1 MRYAAKHIGGGMMKT
16 RDARLLGGLATLAL
30 LVGVGVGTTGAKSGL
45 RATNAEV
52 RILSQSSFQ
61 GEIEPCG

>member
-1 MRYAAKHIGGGMMKT
+1 MKT
-16 RDARLLGGLATLAL
+16 RDARLLAGATGLAAL
-30 LVGVGVGTTGAKSGL
+30 VLIAGGCAGMMGGKAGL
-45 RATNAEV
+45 RTTNAEV

>member
-1 MRYAAKHIGGGMMKT
+1 MKT

-30 LVGVGVGTTGAKSGL
+30 LVGVGAGTMGAKAGL

>member
-1 MRYAAKHIGGGMMKT
+1 MNT
-16 RDARLLGGLATLAL
+16 RDSRLLGGLATLAL
-30 LVGVGVGTTGAKSGL
+30 LVGVCAGMTGAKTGL

>member
-1 MRYAAKHIGGGMMKT
+1 MKT
-16 RDARLLGGLATLAL
+16 RDARLLGGLAGLAA
-30 LVGVGVGTTGAKSGL
+30 LVLVAAGCAGTMGGKSGL

-52 RILSQSSFQ
+52 RILSQSCFQ

>member
-1 MRYAAKHIGGGMMKT
+1 MGRRDLRLTAGIGV
-16 RDARLLGGLATLAL
+16 LAL
-30 LVGVGVGTTGAKSGL
+30 IVGGCAAGFMGQKSTL
-45 RATNAEV
+45 RPTNVEV

>member
-1 MRYAAKHIGGGMMKT
+1 MKT
-16 RDARLLGGLATLAL
+16 RDARLLAGVMGLAAL
-30 LVGVGVGTTGAKSGL
+30 VLIAGGCAGMMGSTSGQ

-52 RILSQSSFQ
+52 RILSQSCFQ